1 MNSFLNQ
8 HWYTTVVWW
17 IGFAYDIVAYI
28 KKCHV
33 MNVEC
38 TNKRPTCH
46 SLSNNSQEG
55 NENCIN
61 TVVFRV
67 IAKYYYVCIDTFAYN
82 ICIEIQIVLY
92 TNTVWFCWYF
102 KVLKDVN
109 ILFGFPK
116 HTFPQQ
122 YICPHFC
129 TIR

>member
-17 IGFAYDIVAYI
+17 IGFAYNIVAYI

-67 IAKYYYVCIDTFAYN
+67 IAKYYYVCIDTFAYL
-82 ICIEIQIVLY
+82 ICTKIQIVLY
-92 TNTVWFCWYF
+92 TIINDLSSCTKKMSTYY
-102 KVLKDVN
+102 L
-109 ILFGFPK
+109 GFPN
-116 HTFPQQ
+116 
-122 YICPHFC
+122 IHFLHN
-129 TIR
+129 IYAHIFVA